1 MTTLFE
7 QFANDIGVGVRVDK
21 SGLYTGLTKALY
33 NMAVDVVL
41 SDDEKVRSR
50 DWIEQQSIIKERF
63 FEAFPYAR

>member
-1 MTTLFE
+1 MTLFE
-7 QFANDIGVGVRVDK
+7 QFANDIGVGVKVDN

-50 DWIEQQSIIKERF
+50 DWIEQQSIIRERF